1 MNLFNYL
8 ARIADRHYV
17 RWDILGY
24 DGSGT
29 DGYVI
34 TDGDSRKNSDAA
46 ADPYVIA
53 DGDRLRPLVAGV
65 PFDWVSAMAGC
76 INAYV
81 RTDEAVVT
89 DGDLCLVKNSEVE
102 VGKET
107 LADADLLA
115 VIAVERL
122 IDDDLVI
129 SDVSKQTF

>member
-1 MNLFNYL
+1 M

-24 DGSGT
+24 DRPGT
-29 DGYVI
+29 DGYVVA
-34 TDGDSRKNSDAA
+34 DGDSRKNSDAA

-76 INAYV
+76 IDAYV
-81 RTDEAVVT
+81 RADEAVIS
-89 DGDLCLVKNSEVE
+89 DGDLCLVENSEVE
-102 VGKET
+102 IGKET
-107 LADADLLA
+107 LAYADLLA
-115 VIAVERL
+115 VIAIERL

-129 SDVSKQTF
+129 SNVSKQTF